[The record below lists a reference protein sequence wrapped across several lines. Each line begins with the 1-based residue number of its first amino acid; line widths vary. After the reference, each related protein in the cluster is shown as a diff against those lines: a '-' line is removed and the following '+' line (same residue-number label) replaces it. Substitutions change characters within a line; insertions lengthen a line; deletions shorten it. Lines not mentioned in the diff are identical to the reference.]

1 MTALPPNTPAP
12 AIRAM
17 TAHIRNGYTFVGLTW
32 HPSTGL
38 PLAKMIL
45 TGPRW
50 FLVLVGVLWLI
61 CYGLARFPL
70 TRDAGTALLAH
81 RVVLQPIIFVD
92 ADGVTL

>member
-1 MTALPPNTPAP
+1 MIALPPNTPTEVVQALN
-12 AIRAM
+12 
-17 TAHIRNGYTFVGLTW
+17 AHARDGYTFVGLTW

-50 FLVLVGVLWLI
+50 FLILVGVLWLI

-92 ADGVTL
+92 ADGATL